1 MIAVNTLI
9 QQAYESLNMTGLGE
23 AVDGNMAQAA
33 CTELNRLISQLNS
46 EGFLAMTQKTV
57 ECPPC
62 RVIRFKKLVAGEATP
77 PATVDMAPP
86 QVVEGVARRLG
97 NRLVPLLN
105 GNLFQMSM
113 VPPEVTATQWTYD
126 TDTEP
131 MPDGSER
138 LVGILTLDGNPRD
151 KVVVFYNSTL
161 RTYKLDDTIYLSDLY
176 NELLMAGLCFRLANF
191 HNLSDQKKAECETDL
206 KTAKNLIKF
215 NNISQRMLTYG
226 VTGGDWT
233 TGYNN
238 FANGVNI

>member
-9 QQAYESLNMTGLGE
+9 QQAYESLTMTGLGE
-23 AVDGNMAQAA
+23 AVDGNMALAA

-46 EGFLAMTQKTV
+46 EGFLAMSQKTV

-62 RVIRFKKLVAGEATP
+62 RVIKFKKLLEGEVADP
-77 PATVDMAPP
+77 NVVDMEPM
-86 QVVEGVARRLG
+86 QTVEGVARRMG
-97 NRLVPLLN
+97 NRLVPLQN

-113 VPPEVTATQWTYD
+113 VPPEVTACQWTYD

-131 MPDGSER
+131 VADGER

-161 RTYKLDDTIYLSDLY
+161 KTYKLDDTIYLSDLY
-176 NELLMAGLCFRLANF
+176 NELLLAGLCFRLAHF
-191 HNLSDQKKAECETDL
+191 HNLSDQKKAETETDL
-206 KTAKNLIKF
+206 KTAKNLIKR
-215 NNISQRMLTYG
+215 NTVSQRMLTMG
-226 VTGGDWT
+226 TITGDWRSP
-233 TGYNN
+233 YND

>member
-9 QQAYESLNMTGLGE
+9 QQAYESLTMTGLGE
-23 AVDGNMAQAA
+23 AVDGNMALAA

-46 EGFLAMTQKTV
+46 EGFLAMSQKTV

-62 RVIRFKKLVAGEATP
+62 RVIKFKKLLEGEVADP
-77 PATVDMAPP
+77 NVVDMEPM
-86 QVVEGVARRLG
+86 QTVEGVARRLG
-97 NRLVPLLN
+97 NRLVPLQN

-113 VPPEVTATQWTYD
+113 VPPEVTACQWTYD

-131 MPDGSER
+131 VADGER

-161 RTYKLDDTIYLSDLY
+161 KTYKLDDTIYMSDLY
-176 NELLMAGLCFRLANF
+176 NELLLAGLCFRLAHF
-191 HNLSDQKKAECETDL
+191 HNLSDQKKAETETDL
-206 KTAKNLIKF
+206 KTAKNLIKR
-215 NNISQRMLTYG
+215 NTVSQRMLTMG
-226 VTGGDWT
+226 TITGDWRSP
-233 TGYNN
+233 YND

>member
-9 QQAYESLNMTGLGE
+9 QQAYESLTMTGLGE
-23 AVDGNMAQAA
+23 AVDGNMALAA

-46 EGFLAMTQKTV
+46 EGFLAMSQKTV

-62 RVIRFKKLVAGEATP
+62 RVIKFKKLLEGEVADP
-77 PATVDMAPP
+77 NVVDMEPM
-86 QVVEGVARRLG
+86 QTVEGVARRLG
-97 NRLVPLLN
+97 NRLVPLQN

-113 VPPEVTATQWTYD
+113 VPPEVTACQWTYD

-131 MPDGSER
+131 FADGER

-161 RTYKLDDTIYLSDLY
+161 KTYKLDDTIYLSDLY
-176 NELLMAGLCFRLANF
+176 NELLLAGLCFRLAHF
-191 HNLSDQKKAECETDL
+191 HNLSDQKKAETETDL
-206 KTAKNLIKF
+206 KTAKNLIKR
-215 NNISQRMLTYG
+215 NTVSQRMLTMG
-226 VTGGDWT
+226 TITGDWRSP
-233 TGYNN
+233 YND

>member
-9 QQAYESLNMTGLGE
+9 QHAYESLTMTGLGE
-23 AVDGNMAQAA
+23 AVDGNMALAA

-46 EGFLAMTQKTV
+46 EGFLAMSQKTV

-62 RVIRFKKLVAGEATP
+62 RVIKFKKLFEGEVADP
-77 PATVDMAPP
+77 NVVDMEPM
-86 QVVEGVARRLG
+86 QTVEGVARRLG
-97 NRLVPLLN
+97 NRLVPLQN

-113 VPPEVTATQWTYD
+113 VPPEVTACQWTYD

-131 MPDGSER
+131 VADGER

-161 RTYKLDDTIYLSDLY
+161 KTYKLDDTIYLSDLY
-176 NELLMAGLCFRLANF
+176 NELLLAGLCFRLAHF
-191 HNLSDQKKAECETDL
+191 HNLSDQKKAETETDL
-206 KTAKNLIKF
+206 KTAKNLIKR
-215 NNISQRMLTYG
+215 NTVSQRMLTMG
-226 VTGGDWT
+226 TITGDWRSP
-233 TGYNN
+233 YND